1 MITSEQLHDQ
11 RRNCDRDRGAML
23 PIAMLVAILLATV
36 SSAIASYATAGL
48 RYARVVQDR
57 ADRLSAADGGMQYVI
72 EKLKL
77 RQTLCTTAV
86 AQNGLT
92 TIVPPSLNGATIAV
106 TCDRVGTL
114 ISDIQSWALVVTGE
128 GIPNNNPMFVT
139 QGGAGQTKSFGGPVF
154 MADPT
159 RLNLVAPAEIK
170 DGDLWYTGL
179 ACPTP
184 APPPPAISNLT
195 FTPSFLRGPLCT
207 LKRWNEV
214 FRTPA
219 LPPMPTTTNPAPITM
234 PSGCKVFLP
243 GKYTNAPVFSAQNY
257 FVAGDYYFEDVYLDI
272 TGTVIAGFADGTNG
286 DTQFLTAASCSGAAA
301 AYPGTGA
308 GATFVL
314 GGSTKIYVDNFG
326 GLEIMRRRQG
336 ADVVS
341 VEAVDSSTATGG
353 YKASTLDYDSG
364 ANIYESKPGNNQDVA
379 IHGLW
384 WTPNGRIVLGN
395 VTNSAN
401 GQFLGG
407 LVGAYVEVQASAS
420 VNALNIR
427 VETSPSKGKWLL
439 ISTATKNGYTTTI
452 RAVIE
457 YQPDT
462 AFLAINSWRVS

>member
-1 MITSEQLHDQ
+1 MITPDQ
-11 RRNCDRDRGAML
+11 HHHQSRKRDRDSGAML

-36 SSAIASYATAGL
+36 TTAIAGYASAGL

-114 ISDIQSWALVVTGE
+114 ISDIQSWALVVTGQ
-128 GIPNNNPMFVT
+128 GIPVGNPIFAT
-139 QGGAGQTKSFGGPVF
+139 QGGNGLTKSFGGPVF

-159 RLNLVAPAEIK
+159 RLNLTAPAEIK
-170 DGDLWYTGL
+170 DGDLWYTGS

-184 APPPPAISNLT
+184 APPPPVIPNLT

-207 LKRWNEV
+207 LKRWDEV

-219 LPPMPTTTNPAPITM
+219 LPPMPTTANPAPVTM
-234 PSGCKVFLP
+234 PSGCRVFFP
-243 GKYTNAPVFSAQNY
+243 GKYTTAPVFGAENY

-286 DTQFLTAASCSGAAA
+286 DTQFLTANSCSSAAA
-301 AYPGTGA
+301 TYPGTGS

-314 GGSTKIYVDNFG
+314 GGTSKIYIDNKG

-336 ADVVS
+336 TNVVG
-341 VEAVDSSTATGG
+341 VEGVDSSTATGG
-353 YKASTLDYDSG
+353 YKASTIDYASG
-364 ANIYESKPGNNQDVA
+364 ANIYESKSGNNQDVA

-384 WTPNGRIVLGN
+384 WTPRGRVVLGN
-395 VTNSAN
+395 VTNTAN

-420 VNALNIR
+420 VSALNIR
-427 VETSPSKGKWLL
+427 VETSPAKGKWLL